1 MGEASELPFALSIRA
16 MELADVDAVL
26 KVEEASFVSPW
37 SRAAFVAEV
46 GDNDLA
52 CYLVAEADGQV
63 IGYAGMWL
71 IVDEAHVTNVALL
84 PAYRG
89 QGLGN
94 LLMAALCGVAKAV
107 GARRMTLEVRP
118 SNTAAQRLYAK
129 LGFVVRGVRPGYY
142 TDTKEDAL
150 IMWLDRL

>member
-1 MGEASELPFALSIRA
+1 MGETTGLPPALNIRA
-16 MELADVDAVL
+16 MELTDVDAVL
-26 KVEEASFVSPW
+26 QVEKASFVTPW
-37 SRAAFVAEV
+37 SRAAFEAEV

-71 IVDEAHVTNVALL
+71 ILDEAHVTNVALL

-89 QGLGN
+89 RGLGST
-94 LLMAALCGVAKAV
+94 LMGALCEVAKTV

-118 SNTAAQRLYAK
+118 SNLAAQRLYGK
-129 LGFVVRGVRPGYY
+129 LGFEVRGVRPGYY

-150 IMWLDRL
+150 IMWRDRL